1 MIKVIKRQALWQ
13 LGMLSLLLML
23 LVGCDPSWSLRFAH
37 GKVRPNA
44 RINIELPAPRTL
56 AELYP
61 KYIEVASRGGYPYTR
76 SYPGVRSLEELLSED
91 FGGAI
96 SALRWAEYPDVQS
109 SYQRQ
114 VIFLSGFSA
123 REEPVRS
130 KRTTSSITFMFQREN
145 GESFTKE
152 EWLEFFVFYEE
163 ILPDVFPKAE
173 IQISKTRHP
182 AVFTDDEVLRQIQQE
197 TDIEI
202 PEKYWPDGDTESE
215 KEQ

>member
-1 MIKVIKRQALWQ
+1 MKKLWR
-13 LGMLSLLLML
+13 LKINILCCLC
-23 LVGCDPSWSLRFAH
+23 LVGCDPIYWPGFGSATP
-37 GKVRPNA
+37 VPDA

-61 KYIEVASRGGYPYTR
+61 KYIEVASRGGYPYTK
-76 SYPGVRSLEELLSED
+76 SYPGVRPLEELLSED
-91 FGGAI
+91 FGGSI
-96 SALRWAEYPDVQS
+96 SDLRWAEYPDIKS
-109 SYQRQ
+109 GDQRQ
-114 VIFLSGFSA
+114 IAFFSGLSA

-145 GESFTKE
+145 VGSFTKE

-163 ILPDVFPKAE
+163 ILPDVFPKTE
-173 IQISKTRHP
+173 IQISETEHP

>member
-1 MIKVIKRQALWQ
+1 MKKLWR
-13 LGMLSLLLML
+13 LKINILCCLC
-23 LVGCDPSWSLRFAH
+23 LVGCDPIYWPGFGSATP
-37 GKVRPNA
+37 VPDA

-61 KYIEVASRGGYPYTR
+61 KYIEVASRGGFPYTKR
-76 SYPGVRSLEELLSED
+76 YPGVRSLEDLLSED
-91 FGGAI
+91 FRGSIGD
-96 SALRWAEYPDVQS
+96 LRWAEYPDVQS

-114 VIFLSGFSA
+114 VFFLSKFNT
-123 REEPVRS
+123 REETNRRKNVA
-130 KRTTSSITFMFQREN
+130 SSLIFVFQREN
-145 GESFTKE
+145 VGSFTKE

-163 ILPDVFPKAE
+163 ILPDVFPEAE

-215 KEQ
+215 KEP